1 MNAGQFVNQ
10 HSYLIL
16 GFAALAILAVTLQ
29 VRRARHAWLVWGGL
43 AVLLAAVW
51 FVLQIKPTPRLDS
64 VQALEAATISGKPV
78 LVEFYSDY

>member
-10 HSYLIL
+10 HSYLIF
-16 GFAALAILAVTLQ
+16 GFAALAILAVILQ
-29 VRRARHAWLVWGGL
+29 VRRARRAWLVWGGL
-43 AVLLAAVW
+43 AVLLAAAW

-64 VQALEAATISGKPV
+64 VQALEVATTSGKPA